1 MTAPEH
7 EEAPAAMTAPPGQ
20 EDSEVTATLS
30 SQSNAPTFSLATLRT
45 VLAHLSAEH
54 PDRAYRLV
62 KAANIVAVRTI
73 ERSPSGPGWWVES
86 ESEAGKFYF
95 VLPVAGRDTCSCQDY
110 QRRGGPCKHGLAVE
124 LFQRCERV
132 DAEQADPTVI
142 PFPTPAYSDT
152 DRFLLTPLGVATL
165 AALDDGQA

>member
-1 MTAPEH
+1 MSATPSIQSS
-7 EEAPAAMTAPPGQ
+7 APA
-20 EDSEVTATLS
+20 
-30 SQSNAPTFSLATLRT
+30 FSLATLRT
-45 VLAHLSAEH
+45 ILAELTQEH
-54 PDRAYRLV
+54 ADREWRLV

-110 QRRGGPCKHGLAVE
+110 QRRGGPCKHALAVE

-142 PFPTPAYSDT
+142 PFPTTTFSDA
-152 DRFLLTPLGVATL
+152 DRFLLTPLGAATL
-165 AALDDGQA
+165 AALDNGQA

>member
-7 EEAPAAMTAPPGQ
+7 NKAPAAMTAPPGQ

-110 QRRGGPCKHGLAVE
+110 QRRGGPPKHNPATMLYTPP
-124 LFQRCERV
+124 QR
-132 DAEQADPTVI
+132 AAAAAAPPPPI
-142 PFPTPAYSDT
+142 PLP
-152 DRFLLTPLGVATL
+152 
-165 AALDDGQA
+165 